1 MFSHIFF
8 QRRSFFLFV
17 FTFYQKFQSIPF
29 SDIQAHD
36 IEDQPRVPLSCSVA
50 DRHFSSAPDRLFYK
64 LSGAFDIQSVFKTG
78 HDLKSNHCQ
87 PPNAIPGLYLLFS
100 AARNILSTFSRPVRM
115 PKLQKIENAIPA
127 TMITTPV
134 TPTAIG

>member
-8 QRRSFFLFV
+8 QKRSFFLFV

-50 DRHFSSAPDRLFYK
+50 DRHFLSASDRFLDK
-64 LSGAFDIQSVFKTG
+64 LSGSFDIQSVFKTG
-78 HDLKSNHCQ
+78 HDLKSNHCRPLCNVRASLAVFGRPQ
-87 PPNAIPGLYLLFS
+87 YSLD
-100 AARNILSTFSRPVRM
+100 ILSTGSDTE
-115 PKLQKIENAIPA
+115 ITEN
-127 TMITTPV
+127 
-134 TPTAIG
+134 